1 MTTEYESQHSYWKRD
16 HDVVM
21 AEIEM
26 LNNTD
31 STWTVIRLLQNDW
44 PMYPVLRWSDCYDWC
59 MNTWGRNDEW
69 VYIGPGTFHFKNEQ
83 DAVLFALRWA

>member
-21 AEIEM
+21 AEIEI
-26 LNNTD
+26 LKKTD
-31 STWTVIRLLQNDW
+31 STWTVIRLPW
-44 PMYPVLRWSDCYDWC
+44 SPRSIPSWSDWYDWC

-69 VYIGPGTFHFKNEQ
+69 VYIGPGTVHFKNEQ